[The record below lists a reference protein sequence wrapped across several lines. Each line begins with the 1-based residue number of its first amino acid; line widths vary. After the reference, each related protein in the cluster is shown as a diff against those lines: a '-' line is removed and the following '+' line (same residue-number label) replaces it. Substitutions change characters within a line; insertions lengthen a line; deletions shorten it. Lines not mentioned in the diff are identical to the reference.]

1 MGTYLAYIIGGA
13 VGGLLFVW
21 WVIGQLKAK
30 EQADMTAAGL
40 EAAKKGEAEA
50 DTASREAESAANDA
64 KKNAGAGWDK
74 PTA

>member
-30 EQADMTAAGL
+30 EQADMSLGGEKAHAIGDLDAA
-40 EAAKKGEAEA
+40 EAENAAKVASDAAKKGEN
-50 DTASREAESAANDA
+50 ANPLDM
-64 KKNAGAGWDK
+64 
-74 PTA
+74 

>member
-30 EQADMTAAGL
+30 EQADLTNAGL
-40 EAAKKGEAEA
+40 QAHDKGELDAEEAENAAKVASDAAKKGEN
-50 DTASREAESAANDA
+50 ANPLDM
-64 KKNAGAGWDK
+64 
-74 PTA
+74 